1 MEPVQQ
7 WVRMRGAG
15 GPDTTAAPGNPRN
28 QARTAAA
35 GVALALG
42 LLGASAVVGWAFLE
56 RYHDPIT
63 TAPAGSDT
71 AHHQWRIEVVTHGGL
86 SALPSVDAR
95 AQALN
100 TNADRPGL
108 PIAGA
113 VASATGIAEPRELVY
128 LLPALLAVITGLAAA
143 GFARAAMR
151 SSGWALPAYLAGVG
165 TSVQIALTANGY
177 FDQLLVMPLL
187 VGAGGCVVAAAID
200 RRVYPCAMLLLGA
213 AFVVHWQFAAAFTL
227 LLSMVTI
234 GSVARSL
241 SEHRAGEGW
250 RNLPAVS
257 SALTTGGGLLVA
269 VGALAGLGPL
279 RTPLGLTREG
289 ISGNIERQLPRYR
302 FPIPAVTALAGIAAL
317 GTSARARS
325 SLWLLVPWASVPAVA
340 AIAFAAG
347 LDLPVQRAL
356 TFALAVPILSVSLL
370 ETVVRAGARVARRTT
385 TWRARVVPGL
395 LVAGMVGAIAWSVVV
410 GHDTWRSRTSPVS
423 NEQFAQLQAAA
434 RYLDVAGGPAVV
446 VVDVPESGGGAPGR
460 DFGSVPAIRRLRA
473 QLDPALILDVRVYL
487 GDPDRLLDGEP
498 TLRSDVP
505 GFDETSREL
514 WAHVQPL
521 LERDPAIIVLRPFYR
536 AWSRL
541 ASDHPAWKVTD
552 WFAIV
557 RGPSPATGALEAVV
571 PPSPDVGSLATKA
584 TLILLVVGVTG
595 LGWAWAAGP
604 SDHLARSCLAPAAG
618 LAAIVL
624 TGLVAERLGAQAG
637 RWGAVVVAV
646 AGVAGWAAA
655 GFGAIARRRRPGDP
669 TRTSGVAAA
678 SG

>member
-1 MEPVQQ
+1 MLV
-7 WVRMRGAG
+7 
-15 GPDTTAAPGNPRN
+15 
-28 QARTAAA
+28 
-35 GVALALG
+35 
-42 LLGASAVVGWAFLE
+42 ASAGVGWAFLE
-56 RYHDPIT
+56 RYHDPVT

-71 AHHQWRIEVVTHGGL
+71 AHHRWRIEVVTHGGL
-86 SALPSVDAR
+86 AALPSVDAR

-113 VASATGIAEPRELVY
+113 VASATGVAEPRELVY
-128 LLPALLAVITGLAAA
+128 LLPALLAVVIGLAAA

-151 SSGWALPAYLAGVG
+151 SAGWALPAYLVGVG
-165 TSVQIALTANGY
+165 ASVQVALTANGY

-187 VGAGGCVVAAAID
+187 LGAGACVVAAATD

-213 AFVVHWQFAAAFTL
+213 AFVVHWQFATAFTL
-227 LLSMVTI
+227 LLAMVTI

-241 SEHRAGEGW
+241 SELRAGERW

-257 SALTTGGGLLVA
+257 SAVTTGGGLLVA

-289 ISGNIERQLPRYR
+289 ITGNIERQVPRYR
-302 FPIPAVTALAGIAAL
+302 FPIPAVTAVAGIAAL
-317 GTSARARS
+317 GTRARGRS
-325 SLWLLVPWASVPAVA
+325 SLWLLVPWASVPALGAV
-340 AIAFAAG
+340 AFAAG
-347 LDLPVQRAL
+347 LDVPVQRAL
-356 TFALAVPILSVSLL
+356 TFALAVPILSVALL
-370 ETVVRAGARVARRTT
+370 ETVVHAGTRAARRTV

-410 GHDTWRSRTSPVS
+410 GHDTWRSRASPVS

-434 RYLDVAGGPAVV
+434 RYLDAAGGPAVV

-473 QLDPALILDVRVYL
+473 ELDPALILDVRVYL
-487 GDPDRLLDGEP
+487 GGPERLLVGEP
-498 TLRSDVP
+498 TLRPDVP

-514 WAHVQPL
+514 WAHLQPL
-521 LERDPAIIVLRPFYR
+521 LEREPAIIVLRPFYR
-536 AWSRL
+536 AWSTL
-541 ASDHPAWKVTD
+541 ARDHPTWKVTD
-552 WFAIV
+552 WFAVV
-557 RGPSPATGALEAVV
+557 RGPAPASGALEAVV
-571 PPSPDVGSLATKA
+571 PSAPHVGSLATKA
-584 TLILLVVGVTG
+584 ALILFVAWVTG
-595 LGWAWAAGP
+595 FGWAWAAGP
-604 SDHLARSCLAPAAG
+604 PDHLARSCLAPAAG

-637 RWGAVVVAV
+637 RWGAAVVAV

-655 GFGAIARRRRPGDP
+655 AFGAIARRRRPGDP
-669 TRTSGVAAA
+669 TRTGGVAAA
-678 SG
+678 PR